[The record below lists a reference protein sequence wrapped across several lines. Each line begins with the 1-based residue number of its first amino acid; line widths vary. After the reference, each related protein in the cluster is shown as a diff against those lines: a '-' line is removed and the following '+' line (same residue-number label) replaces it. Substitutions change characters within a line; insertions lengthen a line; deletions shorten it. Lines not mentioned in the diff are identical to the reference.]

1 MNSENWHKKV
11 LEARERFERGVMG
24 PHPRVKITRK
34 DIDRVRGRLIDLA
47 SKRLTRIK

>member
-1 MNSENWHKKV
+1 MTSEDWHKKV
-11 LEARERFERGVMG
+11 LQARDRFERGVFG
-24 PHPRVKITRK
+24 PHPWPKITRK